1 MQSVKGA
8 VHNAENRITG
18 RGQEHVGEEPV
29 SGVKGS
35 GTGTDPYDA
44 GNATDQP
51 GNPVEGHS
59 ESSSA
64 NLDRHTSDPRAG
76 GKSEPKS
83 PEKATNS
90 EQTKTLGGPP
100 GNTTENAGSAKK
112 DLNDSLKKE
121 ASPSPAENDLDPAGV
136 PGNTKTLSHE
146 ETHDPP
152 PGSSGSSSKDK
163 TDAASESGSSRQSS
177 DKGSDEQHEAT
188 GTKHQKSTGF
198 AAQGGNFDAKAPG
211 AGKEAG
217 RLLEEQGA
225 DLRAPSNSADENAG
239 GGHHG
244 GLWKGTHKS
253 GLTMG
258 KAKEKLHIGKQQS

>member
-8 VHNAENRITG
+8 VSKAEDRISGHG
-18 RGQEHVGEEPV
+18 REHAGEEPV

-35 GTGTDPYDA
+35 GTGIDPYDA
-44 GNATDQP
+44 GNATAQP

-59 ESSSA
+59 EGSSA
-64 NLDRHTSDPRAG
+64 NLERHTSDARAG
-76 GKSEPKS
+76 GKSEPRS
-83 PEKATNS
+83 PEKVTDS

-100 GNTTENAGSAKK
+100 GNTTKNAASAKK

-121 ASPSPAENDLDPAGV
+121 ADPPPAENDLDPAGV

-146 ETHDPP
+146 ETDDPP
-152 PGSSGSSSKDK
+152 PGSSDSSSKDK
-163 TDAASESGSSRQSS
+163 TDATSESGSSRRSS
-177 DKGSDEQHEAT
+177 EKGSDGHPEGT
-188 GTKHQKSTGF
+188 GTKHYKSTGF
-198 AAQGGNFDAKAPG
+198 AAQGGDFDAKAPG

-217 RLLEEQGA
+217 RLLEEQGE
-225 DLRAPSNSADENAG
+225 DLRAPSHGAEEGGG

-253 GLTMG
+253 GLTMD